1 MSDSICNLELI
12 GDVFLIRVN
21 YSTILHWASDTTE
34 YLIDQIIKILRRY
47 DSIVLFIR
55 KQNYAY
61 MKYFIIPLELIVI
74 DSYMSEPNDFDI
86 VIENV
91 LPYILKA
98 QYLSYQ
104 YDLDTIS
111 KDLIEDFNKIV
122 ESKDIIHRTY

>member
-74 DSYMSEPNDFDI
+74 DSYMSESNDFDI

-122 ESKDIIHRTY
+122 ESKDIIPRTY

>member
-61 MKYFIIPLELIVI
+61 MKYFIIPLELIII

-122 ESKDIIHRTY
+122 ESKDIIPRTY